1 MEYYHYPSPLAER
14 CWYYVQSIGK
24 ARVVGDY
31 RHQVNRSAGFL
42 LHFVRRGTLAQQVR
56 RERFEIRAG
65 MAILMDRSLAIQ
77 TLHRGTQPAEV
88 WWVSFNGRDLPHL
101 FAELRADRMQVFALP
116 EPESLARIF
125 EQLHETIRLKPA
137 GHEARAFAAL
147 AGIIGELFASRHG
160 SDGLT
165 LLPGNKAVLS
175 EPVRKGVDYMV
186 RHYMDS
192 TLNLYQVSDAAGV
205 SARHLCRLFHGET
218 GLTPTQYLRRYRIE
232 QAKQLLAFSDKTI
245 EEVADLVGIPNQS
258 HFAHVFR
265 QIEDITP
272 RAHRAASLAKDAE

>member
-24 ARVVGDY
+24 ARVIGDY
-31 RHQVNRSAGFL
+31 RHQVNRSVGFL

-77 TLHRGTQPAEV
+77 TLHQGSQPAEV
-88 WWVSFNGRDLPHL
+88 LWVSFNGRDLPHL
-101 FAELRADRMQVFALP
+101 FAELRADRMPVFALP
-116 EPESLARIF
+116 DPESMARSF
-125 EQLHETIRLKPA
+125 EQLHEIIRLKPA

-147 AGIIGELFASRHG
+147 ASMLAELFASRQSSG
-160 SDGLT
+160 VLT
-165 LLPGNKAVLS
+165 QLPDNKALLS

-186 RHYMDS
+186 RHYMES
-192 TLNLYQVSDAAGV
+192 TLSLYLVSDAAGV
-205 SARHLCRLFHGET
+205 SARHLCRLFRDET

-232 QAKQLLAFSDKTI
+232 QAKQLLVFSDKTI

-265 QIEDITP
+265 QIEHITP
-272 RAHRAASLAKDAE
+272 RAHRVASLAKDAK